1 MNINKYVCTGRLT
14 KDPEL
19 RKISEEMS
27 VCQLRLAVDGMGRGR
42 EVGFINVSVFGKA
55 GEAAA
60 EYLGKGWLVAV
71 DGRLEFG
78 QWETDGGEKRH
89 DYTVVGNVEFLTAPK
104 PAEEPEPVKTA
115 RNGRKAVA
123 A

>member
-1 MNINKYVCTGRLT
+1 MNINKCICTGRLT

-60 EYLGKGWLVAV
+60 EYLSKGRVVAV
-71 DGRLEFG
+71 TGRLVYREWEKDGVKHSKHQVLGRVSFG
-78 QWETDGGEKRH
+78 GRDTAADQVADGERQN
-89 DYTVVGNVEFLTAPK
+89 DE
-104 PAEEPEPVKTA
+104 
-115 RNGRKAVA
+115 
-123 A
+123 

>member
-1 MNINKYVCTGRLT
+1 MNINKLICTGRLT
-14 KDPEL
+14 TDPEL
-19 RKISEEMS
+19 RAVSNDMK

-42 EVGFINVSVFGKA
+42 EFGFISVSVFGKA

-60 EYLGKGWLVAV
+60 QYLSKGWLVAV
-71 DGRLEFG
+71 DGRLEYG
-78 QWETDGGEKRH
+78 EWEADGAKRH

-104 PAEEPEPVKTA
+104 PAEEPVPVKAT